1 MNTPLKVTIVA
12 VAVVAV
18 LAMLGV
24 GFAFA
29 QGMSPWGAGYGMT
42 GNNGFANQ
50 DGTPAPGA
58 GYGMMGNAGMMG
70 NGTGTT
76 LAPARSA
83 GVNGQGSMMS
93 GMGMM
98 SGQRGMGMMNAMDMN
113 TMHQWMSTSGGMHNV
128 VWGGLAD
135 ALGLSQDDLSAQ
147 LAGGQSLTQ
156 IAEAQGLTQA
166 ELAAAL
172 ETSVKAGLD
181 QVVAD
186 GVLTQAQADQ
196 MLNHMAGRYD
206 WMLTQ
211 MGAGMGVGP
220 GNCHENVAAQSNS

>member
-50 DGTPAPGA
+50 DGTPSP
-58 GYGMMGNAGMMG
+58 YGM
-70 NGTGTT
+70 T